1 MMRMSRR
8 LVMAVSAV
16 AGLAMASPALAQK
29 ENWPKS
35 FTIGTASQGGTY
47 FQFGS
52 GWADMVAQSMGITG
66 SAEVT
71 GGPAQN
77 MALVHTGQL
86 PFGMVTMGPA
96 RDALEGNSEIAPGM
110 PMDNVRAIF
119 PMYET
124 PFTLVT
130 LASSGVDDISKLKKG
145 ARVGVG
151 PAGATADAYFPAML
165 EALGADVRKAN
176 AGWSDLSGQLKDG
189 LIDAIGFAAGVPIPA
204 VSELEATDNINI
216 ISFSPEQLKTLTE
229 KFPVSPFVI
238 PAKTYKTTAAK
249 GKDLNA
255 VSMWNFAIANKDLP
269 TDFVYEVVKLTME
282 NNPKMVAIH
291 KSAETTIPENFV
303 HNKVL
308 KWHPGAVKWFE
319 ENGYKI
325 PAELKD

>member
-1 MMRMSRR
+1 MMLLTRR
-8 LVMAVSAV
+8 LFVAASAI
-16 AGLAMASPALAQK
+16 AGLALATPAMAQK

-47 FQFGS
+47 FQYGS
-52 GWADMVAQSMGITG
+52 GWADFIAQQLGITG

-124 PFTLVT
+124 PFSLVT
-130 LASSGVDDISKLKKG
+130 LAASGVDDVSKLKNG
-145 ARVGVG
+145 ARIGVG
-151 PAGATADAYFPAML
+151 PAGGTSDAYFPAML
-165 EALGADVRKAN
+165 EALGAKIQKSN
-176 AGWSDLSGQLKDG
+176 AGYSDLSGQLMDG
-189 LIDAIGFAAGVPIPA
+189 LIEGIGFAAGVPIPA
-204 VSELEATDNINI
+204 VSELESTTKINI
-216 ISFSPEQLKTLTE
+216 ISFTPEQLMTLT
-229 KFPVSPFVI
+229 KTFPVSPYTI
-238 PAKTYKTTAAK
+238 PASTYRTTEAQ
-249 GKDLNA
+249 GKDIQA
-255 VSMWNFAIANKDLP
+255 VSMWNFAVASADLP
-269 TDFVYEVVKLTME
+269 EDFVYQIVKLTME
-282 NNPKMVAIH
+282 NNEKMVAIH
-291 KSAETTIPENFV
+291 KSAETTIPENYV

-308 KWHPGAVKWFE
+308 KWHPGAVRWFE
-319 ENGYKI
+319 ENGHKI